1 MDGEK
6 IFSRSCVNK
15 IRLFNKPVILMSGL
29 MNYLKYFSLCGF
41 ICCKFSFYRIIQFK
55 DKESP
60 GSPVKEMRMNF
71 HLETSCLK
79 LK

>member
-6 IFSRSCVNK
+6 IFLRLCVIK
-15 IRLFNKPVILMSGL
+15 IRLFNKLVILMFGL
-29 MNYLKYFSLCGF
+29 MNYLKYFSFCGF

-55 DKESP
+55 DKELL
-60 GSPVKEMRMNF
+60 GLFVKEMRMNF
-71 HLETSCLK
+71 YLEINCLK